1 MTLITSSKR
10 PTEQEFIDTCN
21 EFWWVS
27 TYIIKGLLRDEI
39 TYAKEMGETIVRPM
53 FMKIIEW
60 YIGTE
65 TDFSVS
71 LGTGGRHI
79 NNYLKASLYRNIF
92 GELSAIVASKLNLQH
107 NIVEAQNV
115 KLYLMQSY
123 EDFKIIKK

>member
-1 MTLITSSKR
+1 ESLTIIWLDKDKIFSNFPDSTDFDYLVKR

-71 LGTGGRHI
+71 IGAGGRHI
-79 NNYLKASLYRNIF
+79 NNYLEASLY
-92 GELSAIVASKLNLQH
+92 K
-107 NIVEAQNV
+107 
-115 KLYLMQSY
+115 
-123 EDFKIIKK
+123 KILLTYSDHEIENNWKSLIL